1 MNARDRRVFG
11 PFSERSPIFA
21 LTCTKGCSPFV
32 VRQNGPTM
40 KNQVREVQVKAVLPL
55 EGSVALF
62 LGNEEKTF
70 VIYVDEQVG
79 NAISMFMR
87 DVPKERPLTHD
98 LLSHVLMAFGARVD
112 RVVINDVN
120 GSVFYARLIIVAENQ
135 LQSRKVIELD
145 ARPSDSVALAVQQKA
160 NIYVADKVWNTVVDV
175 TDTLEQIQKRDSE
188 EASSSAD
195 SSTFEVGEE
204 FEDEDEDD
212 DDDDDFTEDDLF
224 EDDEEDDDDFDDED
238 EDEDDDESRPP
249 SR

>member
-145 ARPSDSVALAVQQKA
+145 ARPSDSIVLALQQKRP
-160 NIYVADKVWNTVVDV
+160 IFVATAV
-175 TDTLEQIQKRDSE
+175 LEGTEDMTEILERVLKQQ
-188 EASSSAD
+188 AD
-195 SSTFEVGEE
+195 ESGGEE
-204 FEDEDEDD
+204 
-212 DDDDDFTEDDLF
+212 
-224 EDDEEDDDDFDDED
+224 
-238 EDEDDDESRPP
+238 SA
-249 SR
+249 

>member
-1 MNARDRRVFG
+1 M
-11 PFSERSPIFA
+11 
-21 LTCTKGCSPFV
+21 
-32 VRQNGPTM
+32 
-40 KNQVREVQVKAVLPL
+40 QVKAVLPL

-87 DVPKERPLTHD
+87 GVPKERPLTHD
-98 LLSHVLMAFGARVD
+98 LMSHVLMAFGAKVD

-145 ARPSDSVALAVQQKA
+145 ARPSDSVALAAQQKA
-160 NIYVADKVWNTVVDV
+160 PIYVADKVWNTVEDV
-175 TDTLEQIQKRDSE
+175 TDALEQIQKRDSD
-188 EASSSAD
+188 EASGSTAKSPAD
-195 SSTFEVGEE
+195 FEVDVE
-204 FEDEDEDD
+204 FEEEEEDE
-212 DDDDDFTEDDLF
+212 DDFTEDDLF
-224 EDDEEDDDDFDDED
+224 EDDEDEDDDFD
-238 EDEDDDESRPP
+238 EDEDDSEDDIPPP

>member
-1 MNARDRRVFG
+1 
-11 PFSERSPIFA
+11 
-21 LTCTKGCSPFV
+21 
-32 VRQNGPTM
+32 M

-87 DVPKERPLTHD
+87 GVPKERPLTHD
-98 LLSHVLMAFGARVD
+98 LMSHVLMAFGAKVD

-135 LQSRKVIELD
+135 LQARKVIELD
-145 ARPSDSVALAVQQKA
+145 ARPSDSVALAAQQKA
-160 NIYVADKVWNTVVDV
+160 PIYVADKVWNTVEDV
-175 TDTLEQIQKRDSE
+175 SDALEQIQKRDSE
-188 EASSSAD
+188 GSSSSAQSPAD
-195 SSTFEVGEE
+195 FEVDVEFEE
-204 FEDEDEDD
+204 EDEDDDD

-224 EDDEEDDDDFDDED
+224 EEDEDDEEDFED
-238 EDEDDDESRPP
+238 EDEEEEDEDDIPPP

>member
-1 MNARDRRVFG
+1 
-11 PFSERSPIFA
+11 
-21 LTCTKGCSPFV
+21 
-32 VRQNGPTM
+32 M

-87 DVPKERPLTHD
+87 GVPKERPLTHD
-98 LLSHVLMAFGARVD
+98 LMSHVLMAFGAKVD

-145 ARPSDSVALAVQQKA
+145 ARPSDSVALAAQQKA
-160 NIYVADKVWNTVVDV
+160 PIYVADKVWNNVEDV
-175 TDTLEQIQKRDSE
+175 TDALEQIQKRDSDD
-188 EASSSAD
+188 ASG
-195 SSTFEVGEE
+195 STSKAPSDFEVDVE
-204 FEDEDEDD
+204 FEEEDEDD
-212 DDDDDFTEDDLF
+212 EEDEDFTEDDLF
-224 EDDEEDDDDFDDED
+224 EDDEDDDGDFEDDDDE
-238 EDEDDDESRPP
+238 EDEDDDLPPP

>member
-1 MNARDRRVFG
+1 
-11 PFSERSPIFA
+11 
-21 LTCTKGCSPFV
+21 
-32 VRQNGPTM
+32 M

-87 DVPKERPLTHD
+87 GVPKERPLTHD
-98 LLSHVLMAFGARVD
+98 LMSHVLMAFGAKVD

-145 ARPSDSVALAVQQKA
+145 ARPSDSVALAAQQKA
-160 NIYVADKVWNTVVDV
+160 PIYVADKVWNTVEDV
-175 TDTLEQIQKRDSE
+175 TDALEQIQKRDSNE
-188 EASSSAD
+188 ASGSTAEASSDFEAD
-195 SSTFEVGEE
+195 VE
-204 FEDEDEDD
+204 FEEEDD
-212 DDDDDFTEDDLF
+212 DEDDDDDFTEDDLF
-224 EDDEEDDDDFDDED
+224 EDDEEED
-238 EDEDDDESRPP
+238 EDFEDDDEEEEDDDDLPPP

>member
-1 MNARDRRVFG
+1 
-11 PFSERSPIFA
+11 
-21 LTCTKGCSPFV
+21 
-32 VRQNGPTM
+32 M

-87 DVPKERPLTHD
+87 GVPKERPLTHD
-98 LLSHVLMAFGARVD
+98 LMSHVLMAFGAKVD

-135 LQSRKVIELD
+135 LQARKVIELD
-145 ARPSDSVALAVQQKA
+145 ARPSDSVALAAQQKA
-160 NIYVADKVWNTVVDV
+160 PIYVADKVWNTVEDV
-175 TDTLEQIQKRDSE
+175 SDALEQIQKRDSE
-188 EASSSAD
+188 GSSSSAQSPAD
-195 SSTFEVGEE
+195 FEVDVE
-204 FEDEDEDD
+204 FEEEDEDD
-212 DDDDDFTEDDLF
+212 DEDDDFTEDDLF
-224 EDDEEDDDDFDDED
+224 EEDEDDEEDFEDEDEEDDD
-238 EDEDDDESRPP
+238 EDDIPPP